1 MCNYNPH
8 RKLSLSSA
16 EVATSNS
23 TISLLILL
31 ALSSIPE
38 LTSVAPFYHPWAHVH
53 AHDLFFFF
61 AQLEPNL
68 MCGQQQM
75 ESLLQRIHCVVQ
87 SNDLCS
93 RHMFCFRTL
102 QMSSTLTCNTVFPTL
117 CQLRIYSSRGQ
128 NSQIHQIQTGLYA
141 PPLYCD
147 SHILYCVHYCEN
159 PIKCIR

>member
-1 MCNYNPH
+1 MMGTPFLY
-8 RKLSLSSA
+8 
-16 EVATSNS
+16 
-23 TISLLILL
+23 SLLILL

-102 QMSSTLTCNTVFPTL
+102 QMSSNLTCNAVFPTL
-117 CQLRIYSSRGQ
+117 CQRPELTNTLNPNGILREVNGPSPNGRATGERMTGA
-128 NSQIHQIQTGLYA
+128 HQHMRREGDGRATGG
-141 PPLYCD
+141 
-147 SHILYCVHYCEN
+147 
-159 PIKCIR
+159 

>member
-16 EVATSNS
+16 EEATSNS
-23 TISLLILL
+23 RISLLILL

-117 CQLRIYSSRGQ
+117 CQLRIYIAVETRTHKYIKSKRDS
-128 NSQIHQIQTGLYA
+128 TL
-141 PPLYCD
+141 PLSTATLISCTV
-147 SHILYCVHYCEN
+147 I
-159 PIKCIR
+159 IT